1 MDGFLEEALNI
12 MQKYKYDKNS
22 LKENLSIEEVFD
34 LVAELGGEPHM
45 NIDSFTARTICH
57 GGNSHKLY
65 YYANTHLF
73 HCYTECGDASFDIYE
88 LVLKVGKA
96 SGRVNYSLPQAIVF
110 VAKYFGYS
118 TDNFEF
124 EDCQEDLED
133 WKFINAFKRGK
144 EKSKPQQVE
153 LKVYDNAILKYLP
166 CPRILPWEK
175 EDITLEILKARGIC
189 YDPLNMGIVIPH
201 YDINNNLIGIRERTL
216 IKEEEVYGKYKPA
229 ILNGKQFNHP
239 LSFNV
244 YNLNFSKNNIQK
256 MQKIIIFEGEK
267 SCLKYASYFGKEN
280 DITGAVCGSNL
291 LNYQFSLIYGLGVKE
306 IIIAFDKQYKQIGDD
321 EYKRWVNKLKTISY
335 KYSNFCNISFIFD
348 THNLLNY
355 KDAPIDQGKDIFL
368 QLFKERLDSNGQ
380 QYN

>member
-1 MDGFLEEALNI
+1 

-45 NIDSFTARTICH
+45 NIDSFIARTICH

-88 LVLKVGKA
+88 LVLKVGRA

-267 SCLKYASYFGKEN
+267 SCLKYASYFGQEN

-306 IIIAFDKQYKQIGDD
+306 IIIAFDKQYQQIGDD

-355 KDAPIDQGKDIFL
+355 KDSPIDQGKDIFL